1 MRLRLLFIILLSFTC
16 ISVSF
21 ASDKEAE
28 ESSDIKPLSKEDIFY
43 ELGLFADAITMINSN
58 YVEEVEPKAMVYG
71 ALEGMLPSLD
81 SHSSFLTPEE
91 FKEIQS
97 DAMGEFGGLGIKVTV
112 RDGILIVVSPLADTP
127 AYKAGVLPGDRII
140 GIDGESTKDF
150 TLDDVVKKLRG
161 TPGTSVTLTIMRDNE
176 DRLKEFKIKRA
187 LIKIKSIKD
196 ALIIEDGIGYIRIA
210 EFQVRTAPDL
220 DKAVRRLLKKKMKA
234 LILDVRNN
242 PGGLLDSAVLVS
254 EKFLKKGDVIVSTK
268 ARIKQQNMIF
278 KSEAF
283 RPYLDFPIAV
293 MINRGSASASEI
305 VAGALRDNKRAIIVG
320 QKSFGKGSVQTVIP
334 MNDGSALRLTTS
346 FYYMPSGDIIH
357 EKGVMPDIEVISEVE
372 ISDEDAEERKEKKR
386 SNLKKLREDKQI
398 VSAIEILKDKERYQS
413 IINKNE

>member
-1 MRLRLLFIILLSFTC
+1 
-16 ISVSF
+16 
-21 ASDKEAE
+21 
-28 ESSDIKPLSKEDIFY
+28 
-43 ELGLFADAITMINSN
+43 
-58 YVEEVEPKAMVYG
+58 
-71 ALEGMLPSLD
+71 
-81 SHSSFLTPEE
+81 
-91 FKEIQS
+91 
-97 DAMGEFGGLGIKVTV
+97 MGEFGGLGIKVTV